1 MRKDVVDLKRAVN
14 EEVREKELLAR
25 TADELRGTVKRA
37 EGDKTELNRALHD
50 AKQRIAGQC
59 SLVA

>member
-1 MRKDVVDLKRAVN
+1 MLIGRVVWYGSCDWSVFSC
-14 EEVREKELLAR
+14 ELG
-25 TADELRGTVKRA
+25 GTVKRA